1 MKPALSSIAVKSIAA
16 VAVALAATA
25 MTPPVLAGSAAQ
37 ETTTRHFDKTLTLG
51 ADQTLAM
58 ENKFGDVRVH
68 GESGR
73 DVKISATI
81 RTQAKTQADADRKA
95 DEIKI
100 EVSQDGQGIK
110 VRTVYQDEN
119 KWFIRIE
126 KGGPSYSV
134 DYDIAVPNDA
144 KISLRNDFGNI
155 DIRSVRGWA
164 EAENGH
170 GKLELRDSGAAK
182 LTNSFGSVDANGVE
196 GNLTVVNNNGAVTVS
211 TVKGSLGLRTVLPPS
226 PLATCKVRQPSPAEM
241 VRWTSATLAHRR

>member
-1 MKPALSSIAVKSIAA
+1 I
-16 VAVALAATA
+16 AVALAATA
-25 MTPPVLAGSAAQ
+25 LPGLARSAAQ

-51 ADQTLAM
+51 AKQPLPM

-110 VRTVYQDEN
+110 VRTVYQDES

-144 KISLRNDFGNI
+144 KIWLRNDFGNI
-155 DIRSVRGWA
+155 EI
-164 EAENGH
+164 
-170 GKLELRDSGAAK
+170 
-182 LTNSFGSVDANGVE
+182 
-196 GNLTVVNNNGAVTVS
+196 
-211 TVKGSLGLRTVLPPS
+211 
-226 PLATCKVRQPSPAEM
+226 
-241 VRWTSATLAHRR
+241 